1 MRLIPTAQYFPLRFQ
16 LSRSLLRVSR
26 STGTYIPLASALLEV
41 LNLAEMRKPPKSSTL
56 KPLDF
61 TTTIRAPKS
70 YLRSRVYQDGVGD
83 QVAELLAEFFVLWTK
98 HIAFPEL
105 CVPTVVMLKRW
116 LKQVSARTGGNKNSK
131 INQAI
136 LLLVQKVESNA
147 KWIEERRANVTY
159 TPRNRAEVESFLKDV
174 NWESTPLGAFVKSQR
189 KLREERAKIVE
200 EGRREEEKQRAKDKA
215 DRDGDEQMVE
225 TFASGSEDE
234 SDGDD
239 GDDAA
244 GQNGDDDS
252 GAENEEED
260 EDENEEEWED
270 EDEEEE
276 EGEMEEE

>member
-1 MRLIPTAQYFPLRFQ
+1 M
-16 LSRSLLRVSR
+16 
-26 STGTYIPLASALLEV
+26 
-41 LNLAEMRKPPKSSTL
+41 
-56 KPLDF
+56 
-61 TTTIRAPKS
+61 
-70 YLRSRVYQDGVGD
+70 
-83 QVAELLAEFFVLWTK
+83 
-98 HIAFPEL
+98 
-105 CVPTVVMLKRW
+105 
-116 LKQVSARTGGNKNSK
+116 
-131 INQAI
+131 
-136 LLLVQKVESNA
+136 QKVESNA

-215 DRDGDEQMVE
+215 DKDGDEQMVE

>member
-1 MRLIPTAQYFPLRFQ
+1 
-16 LSRSLLRVSR
+16 
-26 STGTYIPLASALLEV
+26 
-41 LNLAEMRKPPKSSTL
+41 
-56 KPLDF
+56 
-61 TTTIRAPKS
+61 
-70 YLRSRVYQDGVGD
+70 
-83 QVAELLAEFFVLWTK
+83 
-98 HIAFPEL
+98 
-105 CVPTVVMLKRW
+105 MLKRW

-215 DRDGDEQMVE
+215 DKDGDEQMVE

-239 GDDAA
+239 GDDDAA